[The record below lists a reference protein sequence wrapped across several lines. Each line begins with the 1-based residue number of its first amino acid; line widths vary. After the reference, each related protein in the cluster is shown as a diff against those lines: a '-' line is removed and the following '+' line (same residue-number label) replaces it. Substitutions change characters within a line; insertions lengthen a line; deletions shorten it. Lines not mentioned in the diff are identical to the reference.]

1 MSRPSGKQFAALFV
15 LILLTGYGIGFL
27 GRHYQLPPYRTLQR
41 LTRWAED
48 RSPLGAGAHP
58 AHGQWFQARP
68 RTRALPAEAMER
80 LAALGYVGGYEP
92 PPELVGV
99 TRHDP
104 GSAFRGLNLYTSG
117 HGPEALLV
125 DMDGVEVHRWRYSF
139 AEAFPGRQATDN
151 DTWWRRV
158 HVYPNGDLLAV
169 FDGLGLIRIDR
180 HSNLKWARAG
190 GFHHDAFVGEDGT
203 IYVLYGE
210 GRVIERFHEREP
222 LVEEFILALDSQGN
236 TRSRISLLEAFE
248 RSDYAPLLRNMPEFG
263 DIFHTN
269 TLDILEAPESGSLI
283 FERGQAL
290 ISVRNLHVIATVDL
304 ESQKVVWARTG
315 MWAFQHQPV
324 VLSNGNLMVFDNGV
338 HLFEEQSAQF
348 WPTPNAGGSFDWNVM
363 DAPSSSAGS
372 ERLHAQFIRANIDPS
387 ERYVLSVPKSVQT
400 RLSANGTDFANLYLC
415 GDWTLN
421 GLNVGCME
429 ATFTSGLQA
438 SRAIAGYPKT
448 IPGEH
453 DWPWE
458 DD

>member
-48 RSPLGAGAHP
+48 RSPLGTGTHP
-58 AHGQWFQARP
+58 ANGQWFQARP

-104 GSAFRGLNLYTSG
+104 ASAFRGLNLYASG

-125 DMDGVEVHRWRYSF
+125 DMEGGEVHRWRYSF
-139 AEAFPGRQATDN
+139 VEAFPGRQATDN

-158 HVYPNGDLLAV
+158 HAYPNGDLLAI

-210 GRVIERFHEREP
+210 GKVIERFHEREP

-269 TLDILEAPESGSLI
+269 TLDILEAPEPGSPI

-324 VLSNGNLMVFDNGV
+324 VLSNGNLMVFDNIGGGDFSKV
-338 HLFEEQSAQF
+338 IEIDPVSQRIEWIYRGSPENGFFSATLGSCQRLPNGNTLITESEAGRAFEVTSDHRIVWEFYNPERAGENDELIATLFE
-348 WPTPNAGGSFDWNVM
+348 VV
-363 DAPSSSAGS
+363 
-372 ERLHAQFIRANIDPS
+372 RLP
-387 ERYVLSVPKSVQT
+387 P
-400 RLSANGTDFANLYLC
+400 DFGAE
-415 GDWTLN
+415 W
-421 GLNVGCME
+421 
-429 ATFTSGLQA
+429 LQA
-438 SRAIAGYPKT
+438 GP
-448 IPGEH
+448 
-453 DWPWE
+453 
-458 DD
+458 